1 LSEKTLT
8 RADLVEAVVSNVG
21 LPRQE
26 AAELVETVLQEISTT
41 LARGEAVKLSSFGS
55 FGIREKRERIGR
67 NPKTGEE
74 VPITPRRVLVF
85 RASNIMKK
93 RIDGDI
99 KKKKARSAP
108 RAKVSAK
115 AKAKPKVKAEARP
128 KASAKPEAKTGPKAK
143 TASKATASA
152 KAETTASAR
161 AKAPARTAAKS
172 KAAPAAKK
180 ARVAASPANIK
191 VVAKTPVKAK
201 KTTRAAKA
209 SKAKK

>member
-1 LSEKTLT
+1 MSEKTLT

-74 VPITPRRVLVF
+74 VPLTPRRVLVF

-115 AKAKPKVKAEARP
+115 AKPKVKADARP

-191 VVAKTPVKAK
+191 VVVKTPVKAK